1 MLIGDASAEERLAAL
16 TEHWILADETLPGL
30 LPHRR
35 MHRIVTDETLPGPL
49 PHQRRPRDAGDVGS
63 SRSSSSVIQYVGS
76 GSGFAAAAAQAA
88 TALASSIT
96 MDAQDDASAH
106 ALIAAEATAELLQ
119 ILSQRPDTWAV
130 SPPGVRQF
138 LLWLAATEA
147 AVGEV
152 LAGSTELA
160 SAIGAASGAPQ
171 PHAPENGEWTLLG
184 HAARMLREQVTP
196 LLAGTVAEF
205 VGPYVHAGL
214 T

>member
-1 MLIGDASAEERLAAL
+1 M
-16 TEHWILADETLPGL
+16 
-30 LPHRR
+30 
-35 MHRIVTDETLPGPL
+35 
-49 PHQRRPRDAGDVGS
+49 
-63 SRSSSSVIQYVGS
+63 GS

-88 TALASSIT
+88 AALASSIT

-119 ILSQRPDTWAV
+119 MLSQRPDTWAV

-152 LAGSTELA
+152 LAGGTELA
-160 SAIGAASGAPQ
+160 SAIGAASGA

>member
-1 MLIGDASAEERLAAL
+1 
-16 TEHWILADETLPGL
+16 
-30 LPHRR
+30 
-35 MHRIVTDETLPGPL
+35 
-49 PHQRRPRDAGDVGS
+49 
-63 SRSSSSVIQYVGS
+63 
-76 GSGFAAAAAQAA
+76 
-88 TALASSIT
+88 

-152 LAGSTELA
+152 LAGGTELA